1 MLMVRK
7 QSLVRTGF
15 TLMEVAVAAA
25 IFAILAAVVFA
36 TVHGAT
42 GSTTKRI
49 GDAAAQLREIT
60 SAINKFDTAT
70 GDGSPEKGRLPL
82 QISHLTDTIV
92 DVSSANCPRC
102 RNSCGFGP
110 APPAQS
116 LYSSENENGWRNRG
130 GPFYSR
136 NVIPGIGF
144 PLSIGFV
151 RDTLVREP
159 VTPTPMNGT
168 TAIRAYGV
176 LKVRIDNVS
185 FADAQELN
193 AIVDADNSATTGT
206 IRWTAT
212 PDGEGMLSSIFWTI
226 PIGGC

>member
-1 MLMVRK
+1 VLAVR
-7 QSLVRTGF
+7 LCELRRGF
-15 TLMEVAVAAA
+15 TLTEVAVAAA

-42 GSTTKRI
+42 GTTTKRI
-49 GDAAAQLREIT
+49 ADSAAELREVT

-92 DVSSANCPRC
+92 DVASSNCLRC

-110 APPAQS
+110 TPPTQS
-116 LYSSENENGWRNRG
+116 LYSTENENGWRNRG

-136 NVIPGIGF
+136 DVIPGVGF
-144 PLSIGFV
+144 ALPIGFV
-151 RDTLVREP
+151 RDTLIRNP
-159 VTPTPMNGT
+159 VIPSPMNAT
-168 TAIRAYGV
+168 TAIRAYGI
-176 LKVRIDNVS
+176 LQVRIDNVS
-185 FADAQELN
+185 FDDAQELN
-193 AIVDADNSATTGT
+193 AMVDADNSSTTGT
-206 IRWTAT
+206 IRWTAS
-212 PDGEGMLSSIFWTI
+212 PDAEGMLSSIFWTI